1 MLEELESKGITLEK
15 MLDTAIELYIG
26 EDTGKIREKLK
37 SLMLHYLNDINIQAL
52 LTAALLLEE
61 NFKVEGDPVNLIADE
76 LIGINIAEYI
86 GGKMALF
93 NFFYYDTKK
102 PGILKEL
109 PPFLDDAIGGFIAG
123 CMTKLF
129 EPTNFNLTE
138 TPSEERETEK
148 S

>member
-1 MLEELESKGITLEK
+1 
-15 MLDTAIELYIG
+15 MLDAAMKLYVG
-26 EDTGKIREKLK
+26 DNPKEVREKLK
-37 SLMLHYLNDINIQAL
+37 SLMLHYLEDINVQAL

-61 NFKVEGDPVNLIADE
+61 SFDVKGDPVNLVADE
-76 LIGINIAEYI
+76 LIGINLAEYI

-109 PPFLDDAIGGFIAG
+109 SPFLDDAIGGFIAG

-129 EPTNFNLTE
+129 EATSFDQTKEDEQKNHENGDVIADRKRQN
-138 TPSEERETEK
+138 SR
-148 S
+148 